1 VKPRPPSWI
10 PVFAAVGVVALL
22 AWTTGCDQS
31 QARADGAEP
40 PPAKLSPLRTAVR
53 VRVAPVVE
61 ESIERSGTVS
71 GVVSAFHRATI
82 AAETTGRVVKRLVE
96 PGEKVDAQQP
106 LIELDATRLR
116 LAVEQAEA
124 TVRTREVDLAEARRE
139 LERGDQLLGDDAIS
153 KSRHDAQRF
162 AVDRA
167 ESAERLAR
175 VALRTAQRNLA
186 DATVRAPFAGSVE
199 EVRVDVGDLV
209 SPGRPLATLVDL
221 SRARI
226 HAGVTSSEAAGLEPG
241 TPAPVILAE
250 LGGAAVEAEIHS
262 VGRIADPASG
272 TYTIELWLD
281 SPGGLLRE
289 GMVAQVRLP
298 MEAERRN
305 PVVPRAALIRREG
318 GVAVFVVEQSDDET
332 RAVARPVRIGRSNA
346 DKVEVL
352 EGVSVGE
359 KVVTDGLFALRD
371 GAPVLVEK
379 ATNVGPTSGS

>member
-1 VKPRPPSWI
+1 V
-10 PVFAAVGVVALL
+10 VVASLCC
-22 AWTTGCDQS
+22 ASGCSDP
-31 QARADGAEP
+31 RASAQGAEQL
-40 PPAKLSPLRTAVR
+40 PAKRAPLRTAVR
-53 VRVAPVVE
+53 VRIAQVVE

-71 GVVSAFHRATI
+71 GVVHAFHRATI
-82 AAETTGRVVKRLVE
+82 AAEATGRVVERRVE
-96 PGEKVDAQQP
+96 PGDLVEAGQA

-124 TVRTREVDLAEARRE
+124 TLRTREVDLAEARRE
-139 LERGDQLLGDDAIS
+139 LERGDRLLGDDAIS
-153 KSRHDAQRF
+153 ESRHDAQRF

-199 EVRVDVGDLV
+199 EVQVDVGDHV
-209 SPGRPLATLVDL
+209 SPGRPLATLVDF

-226 HAGVTSSEAAGLEPG
+226 HAGVTSAEAAGLKPG
-241 TPAPVILAE
+241 TSAPVILEE
-250 LGGAAVEAEIHS
+250 LGGTGVEAEIHG

-272 TYTIELWLD
+272 TYTVELWLD
-281 SPGGLLRE
+281 SPDGLLRE

-298 MEAERRN
+298 VEAERRN

-318 GVAVFVVEQSDDET
+318 GVAVFVVDRSGDEAL
-332 RAVARPVRIGRSNA
+332 AVARPVRVGRSNA

-359 KVVTDGLFALRD
+359 EVVIDGLFALRD

-379 ATNVGPTSGS
+379 ATFVGSAPGI

>member
-1 VKPRPPSWI
+1 
-10 PVFAAVGVVALL
+10 VGILIWSTWL
-22 AWTTGCDQS
+22 PGCGDP
-31 QARADGAEP
+31 QAIAQGAEQ
-40 PPAKLSPLRTAVR
+40 PPAKPAPLRTAVR

-82 AAETTGRVVKRLVE
+82 AAEASGRVVERRVE
-96 PGEKVDAQQP
+96 PGDLVEAGQA

-116 LAVEQAEA
+116 LAVEQANA
-124 TVRTREVDLAEARRE
+124 TLRTREVDLAEARRE
-139 LERGDQLLGDDAIS
+139 LERGDRLLGDDAIS
-153 KSRHDAQRF
+153 RSRHDAQRF

-167 ESAERLAR
+167 KSAEDLAR

-186 DATVRAPFAGSVE
+186 DATVKAPFAGSVE
-199 EVRVDVGDLV
+199 EVQVDVGDHV
-209 SPGRPLATLVDL
+209 SPGRPLATLVDF

-226 HAGVTSSEAAGLEPG
+226 HAGVTSTEAAGLKRG
-241 TPAPVILAE
+241 TSAPIILEE
-250 LGGAAVEAEIHS
+250 LGGAAVAAEIHS
-262 VGRIADPASG
+262 IGRIADRASG
-272 TYTIELWLD
+272 TYTVELWLD
-281 SPGGLLRE
+281 SPDGLLRE

-298 MEAERRN
+298 VEAGRSN
-305 PVVPRAALIRREG
+305 PVVPRAALIRGETG
-318 GVAVFVVEQSDDET
+318 MAVFVVDQRGGEP

-359 KVVTDGLFALRD
+359 QVVIDGLFALRD

-379 ATNVGPTSGS
+379 TSYFGAPSGS

>member
-1 VKPRPPSWI
+1 MKPRPPSWI
-10 PVFAAVGVVALL
+10 PVFAAVGVTALL
-22 AWTTGCDQS
+22 AWATGCDQS
-31 QARADGAEP
+31 QARADGVEP
-40 PPAKLSPLRTAVR
+40 PPAKVSPLRTAVR

-82 AAETTGRVVKRLVE
+82 AAETTGRVVTRRVD
-96 PGEKVDAQQP
+96 PGAVVDAEQA

-124 TVRTREVDLAEARRE
+124 TLRTREIDLAEARRA
-139 LERGDQLLGDDAIS
+139 LERGDRLLGDDAIS
-153 KSRHDAQRF
+153 ESHHDAQRF

-167 ESAERLAR
+167 KSAESLAR

-226 HAGVTSSEAAGLEPG
+226 HAGVTSTEAAGLEPG
-241 TPAPVILAE
+241 TRAPVILAE
-250 LGGAAVEAEIHS
+250 LGGTAVEAEIHS

-281 SPGGLLRE
+281 SPDGLLRE

-298 MEAERRN
+298 AEAGRRN
-305 PVVPRAALIRREG
+305 PVVPRAALIRSEAG
-318 GVAVFVVEQSDDET
+318 TTVFVVDQNGGAP
-332 RAVARPVRIGRSNA
+332 RAVARPVRMGRSNA
-346 DKVEVL
+346 EKVEVL

-359 KVVTDGLFALRD
+359 EVVIDGLFALRD
-371 GAPVLVEK
+371 GAPVLVERT
-379 ATNVGPTSGS
+379 AYFGAPPES

>member
-1 VKPRPPSWI
+1 
-10 PVFAAVGVVALL
+10 VVIAALL
-22 AWTTGCDQS
+22 TWLAGCDEP
-31 QARADGAEP
+31 QASTPGAEQP
-40 PPAKLSPLRTAVR
+40 REKGSPLRTAVR

-71 GVVSAFHRATI
+71 GVVHAFHRASI
-82 AAETTGRVVKRLVE
+82 AAETTGRVVERHVE
-96 PGEKVDAQQP
+96 PGEVVNAGQA

-124 TVRTREVDLAEARRE
+124 TLRTREVDLAEARRE
-139 LERGDQLLGDDAIS
+139 LGRGDRLLGDDAIS
-153 KSRHDAQRF
+153 QSRHDAQRF

-167 ESAERLAR
+167 KM
-175 VALRTAQRNLA
+175 Q
-186 DATVRAPFAGSVE
+186 
-199 EVRVDVGDLV
+199 VDVGDHV

-226 HAGVTSSEAAGLEPG
+226 RAGVTSTEAAGLEPG
-241 TPAPVILAE
+241 TPAPVVLEE
-250 LGGAAVEAEIHS
+250 LGGSAVEAEIHS

-272 TYTIELWLD
+272 TYTVELWLD
-281 SPGGLLRE
+281 SPDGLLRE

-298 MEAERRN
+298 VETGRRN
-305 PVVPRAALIRREG
+305 PVVPRAALIRSEAG
-318 GVAVFVVEQSDDET
+318 MTVFVVDQSGGEA

-346 DKVEVL
+346 EKVEVL

-359 KVVTDGLFALRD
+359 EVVIDGLFALRD

-379 ATNVGPTSGS
+379 TSDLGAPSES